1 MDIYELQVESLLLDA
16 PEQDI
21 EEIQRL
27 LQGRFSKL
35 EPTLQ
40 LQRVTTVIPT
50 HVYMRLNDYWG
61 QQYGHDLEPVGYQL
75 KQINFVFLADR
86 EQDQEALGMHIYAI
100 GSEAARP
107 FGKIEYFSSFGD
119 PDGEEL
125 ADKDWIFRTDAGA
138 ESEHGG
144 LPPAP
149 SNRFGVQCGSRGP
162 CPYLLFTCAFAS
174 AVAAALVRPYPYMYP
189 TMV

>member
-1 MDIYELQVESLLLDA
+1 MDIYELQVESLLLYA

-50 HVYMRLNDYWG
+50 HDYMRLKDYWV

-75 KQINFVFLADR
+75 KQINFVFLAEDR
-86 EQDQEALGMHIYAI
+86 KSTRLNSSHVAI
-100 GSEAARP
+100 S
-107 FGKIEYFSSFGD
+107 Y
-119 PDGEEL
+119 
-125 ADKDWIFRTDAGA
+125 
-138 ESEHGG
+138 
-144 LPPAP
+144 
-149 SNRFGVQCGSRGP
+149 
-162 CPYLLFTCAFAS
+162 
-174 AVAAALVRPYPYMYP
+174 
-189 TMV
+189 